1 MFLARAGVLGT
12 MGIGKVDD
20 SLPSRLYVEEPNAPR
35 RVRGIAF
42 LNTRDANRCDRV
54 SACDKPPKCRFI
66 VGRGDEKIRD
76 DDGDSRES
84 RQLKIGLDAAQKIR
98 CSSRNLQRETVGNQG
113 NTVGMS

>member
-1 MFLARAGVLGT
+1 MLLSRVGVLGA

-20 SLPSRLYVEEPNAPR
+20 SLPSCLYVEEPNAPR
-35 RVRGIAF
+35 RVRGGAF

-66 VGRGDEKIRD
+66 VRGGDEKIRD

-84 RQLKIGLDAAQKIR
+84 RQLEIGLDAAQKIR
-98 CSSRNLQRETVGNQG
+98 CSSRSLQRETVGDPG
-113 NTVGMS
+113 NAVGMS